1 VPTRDPR
8 LAGSAKDGEW
18 DSCRPSAALATALE
32 GSSGPEWRCA
42 GASRDEMI
50 GLLRRWAAIEAW
62 AAAGRLGVVRALI
75 RDDDQPLPGGD
86 YHGDLPDGWTKSLT
100 YEVAAALA
108 VSVPTAENMMWLAWD
123 LQARLP
129 GTASLLADGELTCSK
144 ARAVS
149 DTFQLLSDEGAAQAE
164 AMILAELPGKNY
176 GQTKK
181 FAEQAAITVDPDSVA
196 RRREDA
202 ERNRCR
208 VQLSREESGAA
219 ALSGRDLPT
228 DQTLAAHASVCARA
242 QEYKESGAFPDETRM
257 DQYRAAAYLDLLN
270 GIVPETRIAS
280 GQIGTVTRSSPSA
293 DVGEGG
299 PDNGGPDQGG
309 PDNGRPD
316 NGEPGNDGP
325 SGKVRGEGAHPSPA
339 PAPPSPPRPTDLVI
353 PLATL
358 LGLAER
364 PGEGYGLGPLDPD
377 LCRALAESAAA
388 SPASPASRF
397 CVTVTGLD
405 GIAIGHGCAKSTRK
419 RAAAAARDGT
429 LASLPA
435 RVNLTIPATRL
446 AELSRSPGRPGRAP
460 WSFIR
465 DSGDPGPPD
474 GFGTWTLILP
484 DGRELTLRLEPVP
497 VFTCDHRHQSHA
509 YQPNDTLRHLVQ
521 VRDGECT
528 FPPCSRHARETDFEH
543 ATPYHKGGKT
553 CACNA
558 GARSRQCHRVKQSKG
573 WTVTQPRPGWHQW
586 ETPVG
591 RIYTQSPKRYPS

>member
-1 VPTRDPR
+1 MDDRAGGIPDSALGLPVAPGVSTRDPR
-8 LAGSAKDGEW
+8 LAGFAKGGDW
-18 DSCRPSAALATALE
+18 DSCRPSAALAAALE
-32 GSSGPEWRCA
+32 GASGPEWRCV

-50 GLLRRWAAIEAW
+50 GLLRHWASIEAW
-62 AAAGRLGVVRALI
+62 AAAGRLGVLRALI

-108 VSVPTAENMMWLAWD
+108 VSAPTAENMMWLAWD

-144 ARAVS
+144 ARAVN
-149 DTFQLLSDEGAAQAE
+149 DTFQLLSDEDAAKAE

-181 FAEQAAITVDPDSVA
+181 LAEQAAITADPDSVA

-208 VQLSREESGAA
+208 VQMSREESGAA

-242 QEYKESGAFPDETRM
+242 QEYMGSGAFPDDTRM

-270 GIVPETRIAS
+270 GITPEARIAS
-280 GQIGTVTRSSPSA
+280 GQIGTVTRSSPPT
-293 DVGEGG
+293 DTGEDGPDTGGPDRGG
-299 PDNGGPDQGG
+299 PDNSGPNNGG
-309 PDNGRPD
+309 PDNNRPGD
-316 NGEPGNDGP
+316 TDQGDGAR
-325 SGKVRGEGAHPSPA
+325 SSPA
-339 PAPPSPPRPTDLVI
+339 SPSTPPSPPSPPRPADLVI

-364 PGEGYGLGPLDPD
+364 PGEGHGLGPLDPD
-377 LCRALAESAAA
+377 LCRALVESAAA
-388 SPASPASRF
+388 SPTTGF
-397 CVTVTGLD
+397 CVTVTGTD
-405 GIAIGHGCAKSTRK
+405 GIAIGHGCAKPARK
-419 RAAAAARDGT
+419 RAAATARDGT

-435 RVNLTIPATRL
+435 RVNMTIPATRL
-446 AELSRSPGRPGRAP
+446 AELTRSRGRPGRPP
-460 WSFIR
+460 WSFTR

-474 GFGTWTLILP
+474 GFGAWTLTLP

-528 FPPCSRHARETDFEH
+528 FPLCSRHAR
-543 ATPYHKGGKT
+543 
-553 CACNA
+553 
-558 GARSRQCHRVKQSKG
+558 
-573 WTVTQPRPGWHQW
+573 
-586 ETPVG
+586 
-591 RIYTQSPKRYPS
+591 

>member
-1 VPTRDPR
+1 MV
-8 LAGSAKDGEW
+8 
-18 DSCRPSAALATALE
+18 
-32 GSSGPEWRCA
+32 
-42 GASRDEMI
+42 
-50 GLLRRWAAIEAW
+50 GLLRRWAAVEAW
-62 AAAGRLGVVRALI
+62 AAAGRLGVLRALI

-129 GTASLLADGELTCSK
+129 GTAGLLADGELMCSK
-144 ARAVS
+144 ARAV
-149 DTFQLLSDEGAAQAE
+149 DDIFQLLSDEDAAKAE
-164 AMILAELPGKNY
+164 AMILTELPGKNY

-181 FAEQAAITVDPDSVA
+181 LAEQAAITVDPDSVA

-202 ERNRCR
+202 ERNRSR

-242 QEYKESGAFPDETRM
+242 QEYKESGAFPDDTRM

-270 GIVPETRIAS
+270 GITPEARIAS
-280 GQIGTVTRSSPSA
+280 GQIGTVTRSGPPP
-293 DVGEGG
+293 DVGEDGSG
-299 PDNGGPDQGG
+299 NDAPDNDAPDNGGADQSG
-309 PDNGRPD
+309 PDI
-316 NGEPGNDGP
+316 DGP
-325 SGKVRGEGAHPSPA
+325 SDKGQGGGARPSPS
-339 PAPPSPPRPTDLVI
+339 PPSPSAPPSPSRLTDLVI

-364 PGEGYGLGPLDPD
+364 PGEGHGLGPLDPD
-377 LCRALAESAAA
+377 LCRALAA
-388 SPASPASRF
+388 SGAVSPGSRF
-397 CVTVTGLD
+397 CVTVTDPD
-405 GIAIGHGCAKSTRK
+405 GIAIGHGCAKLARK
-419 RAAAAARDGT
+419 QAVGAARDGT
-429 LASLPA
+429 VAALPA
-435 RVNLTIPATRL
+435 RVNLTIPADLLARL
-446 AELSRSPGRPGRAP
+446 ARPDRPRGRSP
-460 WSFIR
+460 WSFAL
-465 DSGDPGPPD
+465 DTGDHGPPD
-474 GFGTWTLILP
+474 GFGTWTLTLP
-484 DGRELTLRLEPVP
+484 GGQGLTLRLEPVP

-509 YQPNDTLRHLVQ
+509 YQANDTLRHLVQ

-543 ATPYHKGGKT
+543 ATPYHKGGLT

-573 WTVTQPRPGWHQW
+573 WNVTQPRPGWHQW
-586 ETPVG
+586 ETPTG
-591 RIYTQSPKRYPS
+591 RVYTQGPKRYPA

>member
-1 VPTRDPR
+1 MDDRTGGVPDSALGLPAAPGVPTRDPR
-8 LAGSAKDGEW
+8 LAGFAKDGEW

-446 AELSRSPGRPGRAP
+446 AELSRSPRQAGPGTVVIHPRQRRPRTARRFRHLDADLARRPGTDAAARTGPGIHVRPPSPVARVPAERHAAP
-460 WSFIR
+460 
-465 DSGDPGPPD
+465 PGPGPRR
-474 GFGTWTLILP
+474 GMHVPAL
-484 DGRELTLRLEPVP
+484 LT
-497 VFTCDHRHQSHA
+497 
-509 YQPNDTLRHLVQ
+509 
-521 VRDGECT
+521 
-528 FPPCSRHARETDFEH
+528 
-543 ATPYHKGGKT
+543 
-553 CACNA
+553 
-558 GARSRQCHRVKQSKG
+558 
-573 WTVTQPRPGWHQW
+573 PRP
-586 ETPVG
+586 
-591 RIYTQSPKRYPS
+591 RN